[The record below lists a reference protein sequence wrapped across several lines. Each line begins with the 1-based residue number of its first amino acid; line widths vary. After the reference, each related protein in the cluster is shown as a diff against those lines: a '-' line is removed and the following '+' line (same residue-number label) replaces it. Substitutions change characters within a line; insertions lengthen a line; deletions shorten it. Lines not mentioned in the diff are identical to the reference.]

1 MRRARRGRLEGAS
14 RQIVNAQDRR
24 EGVQTVEWLV
34 CLDRRADVGQICY
47 TRLQWECFEPS
58 PDLQSDSCFLKRLIR
73 FHVVLMIFTKVV

>member
-34 CLDRRADVGQICY
+34 CLDRGGRSVIQGYSGSSLNPVRIY
-47 TRLQWECFEPS
+47 NLTLVF
-58 PDLQSDSCFLKRLIR
+58 
-73 FHVVLMIFTKVV
+73 